1 MAKFRRIS
9 ITKKSA
15 AFEFST
21 LIVYNNPRRHSR
33 KAAQEVIEMDYKKLY
48 EEWISNPYF
57 DEETKAELKAIEQD
71 ENEIKERFYKELEF
85 GTAGLRGVIG
95 AGTNRMNI
103 YTVRK
108 TTQGLANYIAAVN
121 GQEKGVAIAH
131 DSRRMSPEF
140 AKEAAL
146 CLSANGV
153 KAYIFD
159 SLRPTPEL
167 SYAVRKLG
175 CIAGINITASHN
187 PPEYNGYKVYW
198 EDGAQITPPH
208 DSGIMAEV
216 QKVTDYNTV
225 KTMDEETAKAAGLFQ
240 VIGKEVD
247 DAYIEE
253 LKSQVIHMDA
263 IKAMAKEL
271 KIVYSPLHGTGNIP
285 ARRVLKELG
294 FEQVYVVKEQ
304 ELPDG
309 EFPTVSYPNPEA
321 DEAFELGLKLA
332 KEVDADLVLA
342 TDPDADRLGVRVKDK
357 NGEYH
362 TLTGNMSGCL
372 LADYELGQRK
382 AVNGSLPQDGA
393 MISTIVTTNMAA
405 AIAKYYGVKFIEV
418 LTGFKYIGQQILGF
432 ETSGVGSYLF
442 GFEESYGCLIG
453 THARDKDAIVATMA
467 LCEAAAYYKTKDMTL
482 WDAMIEMYERYGYYK
497 DDIQSITLKGIEGL
511 AQIQTILENLRKN
524 PPAEIGGYKVLSARD
539 YKADTIVD
547 METKE
552 VKATG
557 LPSSNVL
564 YYDLT
569 DDAWVCV
576 RPSGTEP
583 KIKIYY
589 GVKRSSLT
597 DADEKS
603 AALGQELKKLID
615 QMM

>member
-1 MAKFRRIS
+1 
-9 ITKKSA
+9 
-15 AFEFST
+15 
-21 LIVYNNPRRHSR
+21 
-33 KAAQEVIEMDYKKLY
+33 MDYKERY
-48 EEWISNPYF
+48 EQWLSDSYF
-57 DEETKAELKAIEQD
+57 DDAVKAELEAIKAD
-71 ENEIKERFYKELEF
+71 DKEIKERFYTELEF

-108 TTQGLANYIAAVN
+108 ATQGLANYILKN
-121 GQEKGVAIAH
+121 KGEKKGVAIAF

-140 AKEAAL
+140 AQEAAL
-146 CLSANGV
+146 CLAANNI
-153 KAYIFD
+153 KAYVFD

-208 DSGIMAEV
+208 DKGIMDEV
-216 QKVTDYNTV
+216 KAVENYTEV
-225 KTMDEETAKAAGLFQ
+225 KTMSLQDAKTAGLYET
-240 VIGKEVD
+240 IGAEID
-247 DAYIEE
+247 DAYIAE
-253 LKSQVIHMDA
+253 LKKQVLHQDA
-263 IKAMAKEL
+263 IDEVGKDI
-271 KIVYSPLHGTGNIP
+271 KIVYTPLHGTGNIP
-285 ARRVLKELG
+285 ARRILKELG
-294 FEQVYVVKEQ
+294 FENVYVVKEQ

-321 DEAFELGLKLA
+321 EEAFDLGLKLA
-332 KEVDADLVLA
+332 KEIDADIVLA

-372 LADYELGQRK
+372 LADYEIGQRQALK
-382 AVNGSLPQDGA
+382 GLPEDGFL
-393 MISTIVTTNMAA
+393 IKTIVTTNMAD
-405 AIAKYYGVKFIEV
+405 AIADYYHVGLIEC

-432 ETSGVGSYLF
+432 ETSGKGEYVF

-482 WDAMIEMYERYGYYK
+482 WDAMISLYERYGYYK
-497 DDIQSITLKGIEGL
+497 DDIKSITLKGIEGL
-511 AQIQTILENLRKN
+511 AKIQEILETLRKN
-524 PPAEIGGYKVLSARD
+524 PPTEIAGLKVLKARD
-539 YKADTIVD
+539 YKADTIKD
-547 METKE
+547 MQTGEVTK
-552 VKATG
+552 TG
-557 LPSSNVL
+557 LPNSNVL
-564 YYDLT
+564 YYDLA
-569 DDAWVCV
+569 DGAWVCV

-583 KIKIYY
+583 KVKFYY
-589 GVKRSSLT
+589 GIKGVSLA

-603 AALGQELKKLID
+603 EKMGNEILAMID
-615 QMM
+615 AIM